1 MVVQGMTLRVPPDI
15 DEADLPRMIRAI
27 RTASQ

>member
-1 MVVQGMTLRVPPDI
+1 VVQGMTLRVPPDI
-15 DEADLPRMIRAI
+15 DEEDLTRMIRAI